1 MERLKASLA
10 SMAADTEKLRQET
23 VSQINELKK
32 SEKLKKLEL
41 EQLKAGNKA
50 YPSYLEEAR
59 SYLQRRLLEETGK
72 GVDVYILADLLE
84 VKNDQWRNAIE
95 GYLGEIS

>member
-1 MERLKASLA
+1 M
-10 SMAADTEKLRQET
+10 
-23 VSQINELKK
+23 
-32 SEKLKKLEL
+32 EL

-84 VKNDQWRNAIE
+84 VKKRPVAQCH
-95 GYLGEIS
+95 

>member
-1 MERLKASLA
+1 M
-10 SMAADTEKLRQET
+10 
-23 VSQINELKK
+23 
-32 SEKLKKLEL
+32 EL

-84 VKNDQWRNAIE
+84 VKTTSGAMPLKVI
-95 GYLGEIS
+95 LGK

>member
-1 MERLKASLA
+1 MRSSEKTKPEEVAEE
-10 SMAADTEKLRQET
+10 MAADTEKLRQET

-59 SYLQRRLLEETGK
+59 S
-72 GVDVYILADLLE
+72 
-84 VKNDQWRNAIE
+84 
-95 GYLGEIS
+95 